1 MLTGHER
8 RIDRLYGHGSG
19 RAGGAAALT
28 DSHRGYMNFGLWEGA
43 AAYAPAAERM
53 VERLGEL
60 LRLAPG
66 ARVIDAACGRGSQ
79 DLYLLARFGAL
90 SIDAIDVTRA
100 NIELAR
106 DQAQRRAGPGALR
119 FHHASATRLPFADA
133 SFSHAICVEAAHH
146 FDTRET
152 YLREAFRVLE
162 PGGRIALADI
172 VLRRPPRTAVER
184 MLVRTAAALWRIPPA
199 NLVTADGY
207 RAVLARAGFR
217 IDSVE
222 EVSARTFPGY
232 YHAQRAPERRRE
244 LVASRGRLG
253 ATVGAVMNLAAHRVY
268 RAGLLDYLLV
278 SATRPAPESVNI
290 PDGAEPKTPGKP
302 QPEIPEV
309 PRTPQP
315 EIPEVPRH
323 PEPEIPERPQVP
335 EPEIPERPGV
345 PGPEIPERPEPG
357 EPEVPKPEIPRP
369 GTPKPGGPEV
379 PKVPEARDARQA
391 RDAREARDD

>member
-8 RIDRLYGHGSG
+8 RIDRLYGHGGRG
-19 RAGGAAALT
+19 RAGGAVVLT

-43 AAYAPAAERM
+43 TAYAPAAERM

-106 DQAQRRAGPGALR
+106 EQARGWRGPGALR

-146 FDTRET
+146 FDTRES

-184 MLVRTAAALWRIPPA
+184 MLVRAAAALWRIPPA
-199 NLVTADGY
+199 NLVTLAGY
-207 RAVLARAGFR
+207 RGVLARTGFR

-253 ATVGAVMNLAAHRVY
+253 ATVGAMMNLAAHRVY

-278 SATRPAPESVNI
+278 SATRPALDSVDV
-290 PDGAEPKTPGKP
+290 PDSAD
-302 QPEIPEV
+302 
-309 PRTPQP
+309 PRA
-315 EIPEVPRH
+315 
-323 PEPEIPERPQVP
+323 
-335 EPEIPERPGV
+335 
-345 PGPEIPERPEPG
+345 
-357 EPEVPKPEIPRP
+357 
-369 GTPKPGGPEV
+369 PEV
-379 PKVPEARDARQA
+379 PKVPEARDAR
-391 RDAREARDD
+391 EPHDD